1 MSFVENWK
9 RTVEERGSVLC
20 AGLDPAPFEMGRGQ
34 KGLPEGADRRE
45 WALRYLEA
53 VAPFCSA
60 LKPNAQYWKGP
71 GDVEVL
77 EEVCEAAHDLGLVVI
92 EDAKLADIG
101 ATNDAGFFYAA
112 RRVDAVTAAPFAG
125 NLAEATGQAHHR
137 GVGIIVLCLMS
148 NPEYANEKLNRRVQA
163 SEEPQYERI
172 TRETVQAGAD
182 AVVVGAPSA
191 GNHITTAELETVRR
205 HIGGELAVLMPGVGA
220 QGGDAAGVF
229 GVFDPDQV
237 IVNASRA
244 LMFPEGSASTPAAQA
259 QAARRLRDRLNEE
272 RLK

>member
-1 MSFVENWK
+1 
-9 RTVEERGSVLC
+9 
-20 AGLDPAPFEMGRGQ
+20 MGRGE

-60 LKPNAQYWKGP
+60 LKPNVQYWKGP
-71 GDVEVL
+71 GDVEVV
-77 EEVCEAAHDLGLVVI
+77 EEVCAAAHDLGLVVI

-112 RRVDAVTAAPFAG
+112 RRADAVTVAPFAG
-125 NLAEATGQAHHR
+125 NLAEATEQAHHL

-148 NPEYANEKLNRRVQA
+148 NPEYAHEKLNRRVQA

-172 TRETVQAGAD
+172 AREAVEAGAD

-205 HIGGELAVLMPGVGA
+205 HIGAELAVLMPGVGA
-220 QGGDAAGVF
+220 QGGDAARVF
-229 GVFDPDQV
+229 ATFDPDQV